1 MPKMQP
7 QQKNRMTKV
16 SGETGDALD
25 HRFRIA
31 MTEHRREEMPDMQAC
46 VIQAEHGD
54 FKALCPKLTGEEQK
68 EMAQMEQW
76 RREWLQDHGR
86 GHSGPASGKSG
97 LAEVFKQSSDVF
109 RYELAFGLGQFS
121 GDRHMRTGGQMVLE
135 HVRLNAAN
143 RRHGGT
149 RLLDHFEAG
158 PLVADHLLEATDLAF
173 YPPQAWNLATVVGQ
187 RIHCDAGIS
196 TGHAHETFVLPV
208 SVLRSGTWLRCRPRL
223 LDRHTSASTTSD
235 NAQQEVIQ

>member
-1 MPKMQP
+1 MAKL
-7 QQKNRMTKV
+7 

-31 MTEHRREEMPDMQAC
+31 MTEHRREEILDMNAC
-46 VIQAEHGD
+46 VTHVEHGD
-54 FKALCPKLTGEEQK
+54 LKALCPKLTGEQ
-68 EMAQMEQW
+68 QGLRIWSTWPQ
-76 RREWLQDHGR
+76 EWFQDHGR
-86 GHSGPASGKSG
+86 GHSGPASGKNG

-109 RYELAFGLGQFS
+109 RYELAFGLGHLS
-121 GDRHMRTGGQMVLE
+121 GDRHMRTGGQVVLE

-158 PLVADHLLEATDLAF
+158 PLVADHLLEPADLAF

-187 RIHCDAGIS
+187 RIYCAAGIS

-208 SVLRSGTWLRCRPRL
+208 SVLRLGTWLRYRPRL
-223 LDRHTSASTTSD
+223 LDRHTSASTISN
-235 NAQQEVIQ
+235 NAQQR